1 LDVHFRSVGDILGYA
16 PRAAQLGFLAPFP
29 TDWVPRSDAP
39 SNRNLERVVMG
50 FEMVLVYLLLPCL
63 LLALWRYR
71 QTLALWLTLVPSVAW
86 IMVYASTVP
95 VVGSLVRYRYG
106 ALLLL
111 LCIALAALI
120 RWGLGR
126 NLR

>member
-1 LDVHFRSVGDILGYA
+1 
-16 PRAAQLGFLAPFP
+16 
-29 TDWVPRSDAP
+29 
-39 SNRNLERVVMG
+39 
-50 FEMVLVYLLLPCL
+50 
-63 LLALWRYR
+63 
-71 QTLALWLTLVPSVAW
+71 VPSVAW